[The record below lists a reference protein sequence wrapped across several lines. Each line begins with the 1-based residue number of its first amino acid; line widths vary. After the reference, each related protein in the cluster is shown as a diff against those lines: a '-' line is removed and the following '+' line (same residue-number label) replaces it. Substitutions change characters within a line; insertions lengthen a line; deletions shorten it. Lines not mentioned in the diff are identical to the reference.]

1 MSKQIALI
9 HNTLNAMRTSDLE
22 PNTGVRSKWLIEF
35 IYENI
40 CAGQARETIQSGT
53 KLCKLSSNPE
63 LGNNI

>member
-1 MSKQIALI
+1 
-9 HNTLNAMRTSDLE
+9 MRTSDLE